1 MNDDDAE
8 VMEALTRGRL
18 IFPFLE
24 EMEGLRAAG
33 PLTVPEKARLGDLE
47 SAYSYM
53 QTCDKKF
60 NAAYERGDLEEA
72 LEAASKALGEMENL
86 AEETMGG
93 S

>member
-18 IFPFLE
+18 IFPFME

-33 PLTVPEKARLGDLE
+33 PLTAPEKVRLERLDK
-47 SAYSYM
+47 AYSYM
-53 QTCDKKF
+53 KTCDEKF
-60 NAAYERGDLEEA
+60 NAAYEAGNLEDA
-72 LEAASKALGEMENL
+72 QAAAEKALGEMEVL

-93 S
+93 A